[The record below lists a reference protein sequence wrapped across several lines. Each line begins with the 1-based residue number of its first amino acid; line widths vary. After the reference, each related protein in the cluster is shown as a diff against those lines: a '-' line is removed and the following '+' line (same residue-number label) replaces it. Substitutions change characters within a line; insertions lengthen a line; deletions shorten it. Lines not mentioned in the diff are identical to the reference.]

1 MAAPDEEITMTEGM
15 TEDMMIVN
23 ITADL
28 IEEVVEEEEEEE
40 DGEVP
45 KTGIRSTGE
54 DHHPHTTAEEVTDL
68 APDLDPIHLVA
79 IKT

>member
-1 MAAPDEEITMTEGM
+1 MAAPGEEITMTEAM
-15 TEDMMIVN
+15 TEGMMTVT

-28 IEEVVEEEEEEE
+28 TEEVAAVAAAAE
-40 DGEVP
+40 DGELP
-45 KTGIRSTGE
+45 KIGIRSTGE

-79 IKT
+79 IET